1 MCILTIVAEFLKKR
15 RIWEQ
20 LVFKSLLLQIP
31 FRFIVP
37 ELGFFNIKGSGIY
50 HFSPASLL
58 PALLFLFSIGCTNTL
73 PFTHSLRSP
82 EMCKTHQM
90 VYKLFNRHLRMH
102 GTALLIKRRF
112 GLHRVAYQNGREA
125 QSASSWQFKFFTSFV
140 TEKKKKSPSNPIQF
154 LKKLIISQMF
164 TK

>member
-1 MCILTIVAEFLKKR
+1 M
-15 RIWEQ
+15 
-20 LVFKSLLLQIP
+20 FKSLLLQIP
-31 FRFIVP
+31 FRFTVP

-50 HFSPASLL
+50 YFSPARLSYSFSLL
-58 PALLFLFSIGCTNTL
+58 EAHTL

-90 VYKLFNRHLRMH
+90 IYKLFNRHLRMH
-102 GTALLIKRRF
+102 NIALLIKRRF

-125 QSASSWQFKFFTSFV
+125 QSASSWQFRFFTSFV
-140 TEKKKKSPSNPIQF
+140 TEKKKNKTTYNPIQF
-154 LKKLIISQMF
+154 LKELIISQMF